1 MAAMSPRYA
10 AGGYVLVGGQS
21 KRMGQDKAL
30 LVLGG
35 QLLALRT
42 VERVRPVVAE
52 VKLVGS
58 PARYPHL
65 GVPVVADAAGGKGP
79 LGGIV
84 AALRDTAFDWNL
96 VVACDLPYL
105 TTRFLEWLLGQAA
118 NSGESDALVPQS
130 EESAQPL
137 CAAYHRRALPAFER
151 VLSEGDPKID
161 RAFPQL
167 RVRFLPPAELLK
179 FAFTQR
185 MFKNMNTPEDYAE
198 AMRIIKV

>member
-1 MAAMSPRYA
+1 MTARIA

-21 KRMGQDKAL
+21 RRMGQDKAL

-42 VERVRPVVAE
+42 VERLRPAVTE

-58 PARYPHL
+58 PERYPHL
-65 GVPVVADAAGGKGP
+65 GVPVVADAAAGKGP
-79 LGGIV
+79 LSGMV

-96 VVACDLPYL
+96 IVACDLPYL
-105 TTRFLEWLLGQAA
+105 TTRFLEWLLEQAA
-118 NSGESDALVPQS
+118 GSAEADALVPQTQ
-130 EESAQPL
+130 ESAQTL
-137 CAAYHRRALPAFER
+137 CAAYHRRGLPAFER
-151 VLSEGDPKID
+151 TLAEGEPRID

-167 RVRFLPPAELLK
+167 RVRSITVEELRK
-179 FAFTQR
+179 IAFTQR

-198 AMRIIKV
+198 AMRIVGAKK